1 MDGGNKMNNSQRLA
15 FIQYQ
20 LEMLLEAARQA
31 NLNNGEPSLNALHL
45 QLIRE
50 LEKSLETAR
59 NLNL

>member
-1 MDGGNKMNNSQRLA
+1 MNNQQRLA